1 MVCLPFTHSAPLV
14 FFGDI
19 HDVHASVL
27 VVKIMLGVHLLT
39 YATRRRAEME
49 AREEEDK
56 VNDFG
61 RDPIGEG
68 KEEQVRGFTA
78 HPTQPLLITSIQRY
92 NKELKTL
99 LDNRR
104 DDANPVAEIGELAG
118 GKGDRGDKDGGKR
131 KRLPLEDI
139 TRFTMVKRI
148 W

>member
-1 MVCLPFTHSAPLV
+1 MLTDAR
-14 FFGDI
+14 D
-19 HDVHASVL
+19 SVL

-49 AREEEDK
+49 ARAEADK

-68 KEEQVRGFTA
+68 KEEQA
-78 HPTQPLLITSIQRY
+78 Y
-92 NKELKTL
+92 NKELKTI
-99 LDNRR
+99 LDDTR
-104 DDANPVAEIGELAG
+104 DDATPVPDIGERRPG
-118 GKGDRGDKDGGKR
+118 DDPGKGGKR
-131 KRLPLEDI
+131 KRLPLEEI